1 MRHSIYLL
9 SLLFLLTNCGSDD
22 KPVDKTVKF
31 ITYNATEYSL
41 SFPSD
46 WVDATG
52 QNKDVDF
59 VVLPPPDAKND
70 VFADNVNVIVR
81 EIGDTINLE
90 RFLEVT
96 EEQLGTYLPDYVMAE
111 KKIVKK
117 NGMDCLVLEYQAKQN
132 NLDLRYLQH
141 AYIYNGKAYIVTFT
155 AEQIIFKTYVE
166 TANRILD
173 SFRIKK

>member
-9 SLLFLLTNCGSDD
+9 SLIFLLTNCGQEE
-22 KPVDKTVKF
+22 KPADKTVKF
-31 ITYNATEYSL
+31 ITYNSPQYSL
-41 SFPSD
+41 SYPDD

-52 QNKDVDF
+52 QNKGVDF

-70 VFADNVNVIVR
+70 VFADNVNVIVQP
-81 EIGDTINLE
+81 IGDTIDLKG
-90 RFLEVT
+90 FLKST
-96 EEQLGTYLPDYVMAE
+96 EEQLAIYLPDYVMAE

-141 AYIYNGKAYIVTFT
+141 AYIYNKKAYIVTFT
-155 AEQIIFKTYVE
+155 AEQIIFKTYAG
-166 TANRILD
+166 TANKILD